1 MYRKTYVEVNVD
13 NIQNNIKN
21 ILKEYPNYKYYIGVV
36 KGNCYGHGAYLSK
49 YIVESGIN
57 FLAVSTL
64 EEAIEVRK
72 YVDTPMLCLEPIE
85 IEYLDKAKELNL
97 SITVS
102 SMDYYKELISSNI
115 KGLKVHLKLN
125 TGMNRIG
132 LNNKE
137 QVEEIYNN
145 LINNEDIKLEG
156 IYTHFSTT
164 GIQDTI
170 YDYQLNKFVEL
181 TKNIDLKKIEM
192 VHLGRSCNLELHP
205 KIEFA
210 NGIRLGIVMYGISQ
224 SFNRYEG
231 LKGKLRKIKHNYIVK
246 KNNISKVYESSNLN
260 VKTGFKLKTKIME
273 INDVKKEQ
281 RVGYGGTY
289 KLKHDERI
297 AICPIGYAD
306 GLTLNHKNLI
316 PTINDKQY
324 KIVGTIMMGMIAIK
338 VDGIVKHNDEV
349 VLIGNNIKQ
358 EASLVHTN
366 PYILM
371 TSINSNVPRVYIK
384 DNKVIKEI

>member
-1 MYRKTYVEVNVD
+1 MYRKTYVEVDVDKIQKNVS
-13 NIQNNIKN
+13 NIIN
-21 ILKEYPNYKYYIGVV
+21 EYPGYKYYIGVV
-36 KGNCYGHGAYLSK
+36 KGNCYGHGNFLAK
-49 YIVESGIN
+49 YIVEAGVN
-57 FLAVSTL
+57 FLAVSSL

-72 YVDTPMLCLEPIE
+72 YTDTPMLCLEPIE

-102 SMDYYKELISSNI
+102 SMEYYKELISSKV
-115 KGLKVHLKLN
+115 KGIKVHLKLN

-132 LNNKE
+132 INKEE

-145 LINNEDIKLEG
+145 LIDNKDIKLEG

-170 YDYQLNKFVEL
+170 YDYQLNRFRTL
-181 TKNIDLKKIEM
+181 TQNIDLNKIEM

-205 KIEFA
+205 KIDIA

-224 SFNRYEG
+224 SFNRYQG
-231 LKGKLRKIKHNYIVK
+231 LKGKLRKLKHDYVVK
-246 KNNISKVYESSNLN
+246 KNNISKVYESSNLK
-260 VKTGFKLKTKIME
+260 VQTAFKLKTKVME
-273 INDVKKEQ
+273 INDIKKDQ
-281 RVGYGGTY
+281 VVGYGGTY
-289 KLKHDERI
+289 KLKGDEKI

-316 PTINDKQY
+316 PVINGKKY
-324 KIVGTIMMGMIAIK
+324 KIVGTVMMGMIAIK
-338 VDGIVKHNDEV
+338 VDDSVKYNDEV
-349 VLIGNNIKQ
+349 TLIENNIKEKSSQ
-358 EASLVHTN
+358 VCTT

-384 DNKVIKEI
+384 DKKVIKEI

>member
-49 YIVESGIN
+49 YIVEAGIN

-64 EEAIEVRK
+64 DEAIEVRK

-115 KGLKVHLKLN
+115 KGIKVHLKLN

-316 PTINDKQY
+316 PTINNKQY

>member
-1 MYRKTYVEVNVD
+1 MYRKTYVEVD
-13 NIQNNIKN
+13 IDKIQKN
-21 ILKEYPNYKYYIGVV
+21 ISNIIKEYPEYKYYIGVV
-36 KGNCYGHGAYLSK
+36 KGNCYGHGNYLTK

-57 FLAVSTL
+57 YLAVSSL
-64 EEAIEVRK
+64 EEAISVRQ
-72 YVDTPMLCLEPIE
+72 YVSTPMLCLEPIE
-85 IEYLDKAKELNL
+85 IEYLDKVKELNL

-102 SMDYYKELISSNI
+102 SMDYYKELINSKI
-115 KGLKVHLKLN
+115 KGIKVHLKLN

-132 LNNKE
+132 INKKE

-145 LINNEDIKLEG
+145 LINNKDIELEG

-170 YDYQLNKFVEL
+170 YDYQLNRFKFL
-181 TKNIDLKKIEM
+181 TESIDLNKIKM

-224 SFNRYEG
+224 SFSRYNG
-231 LKGKLRKIKHNYIVK
+231 LKGKLRKLKHDYIVK
-246 KNNISKVYESSNLN
+246 KNNISPVYESSNLK
-260 VKTGFKLKTKIME
+260 VETAFKLKTRVME
-273 INDVKKEQ
+273 INDIKKDQ
-281 RVGYGGTY
+281 TVGYGGTY
-289 KLKHDERI
+289 RLKEDEKI

-306 GLTLNHKNLI
+306 GLTLNHKNLT
-316 PTINDKQY
+316 PVINNKSY

-338 VDGIVKHNDEV
+338 VDNNVKYNDEV
-349 VLIGNNIKQ
+349 TLIGNNVKEESSQ
-358 EASLVHTN
+358 VHTT

-384 DNKVIKEI
+384 NKKIIKEI

>member
-49 YIVESGIN
+49 YIVEAGIN

-64 EEAIEVRK
+64 DEAIEVRK
-72 YVDTPMLCLEPIE
+72 YTDTPMLCLEPID

-102 SMDYYKELISSNI
+102 SMDYYNELISTKL

-132 LNNKE
+132 INKKE

-145 LINNEDIKLEG
+145 LIDNQDIKLEG

-170 YDYQLNKFVEL
+170 YDYQLNKFIEL
-181 TKNIDLKKIEM
+181 TKDIDLNKIEM

-210 NGIRLGIVMYGISQ
+210 NAIRLGIVMYGISQ
-224 SFNRYEG
+224 SFNRYDG
-231 LKGKLRKIKHNYIVK
+231 LKGKLRKLKHNYIVK
-246 KNNISKVYESSNLN
+246 KNNISKVYESSNLK

-273 INDVKKEQ
+273 INDIKKEQ
-281 RVGYGGTY
+281 TVGYGGTY
-289 KLKHDERI
+289 KLKRDERI

-306 GLTLNHKNLI
+306 GLTLNHKNLM
-316 PTINDKQY
+316 PTINNESY

-338 VDGIVKHNDEV
+338 VDDKVKYNDSV

-358 EASLVHTN
+358 EASLVHTT

-384 DNKVIKEI
+384 DNKVVKEI

>member
-49 YIVESGIN
+49 YIVEAGIN

-64 EEAIEVRK
+64 DEAIEVKK
-72 YVDTPMLCLEPIE
+72 YTDTPMLCLEPID

-102 SMDYYKELISSNI
+102 SMDYYNELISTKL

-132 LNNKE
+132 INKKE

-145 LINNEDIKLEG
+145 LIDNQDIKLEG

-170 YDYQLNKFVEL
+170 YDYQLNKFIEL
-181 TKNIDLKKIEM
+181 TKDIDLNKIEM

-210 NGIRLGIVMYGISQ
+210 NAIRLGIVMYGISQ
-224 SFNRYEG
+224 SFNRYDG
-231 LKGKLRKIKHNYIVK
+231 LKGKLRRIKHNYIVK
-246 KNNISKVYESSNLN
+246 KNNISKVYESSNLKVN
-260 VKTGFKLKTKIME
+260 TGFKLKTKIME
-273 INDVKKEQ
+273 INDIKKEQ
-281 RVGYGGTY
+281 TVGYGGTY
-289 KLKHDERI
+289 KLKRDERI

-316 PTINDKQY
+316 PTINNESY

-338 VDGIVKHNDEV
+338 VDDKVKYNDSV

-358 EASLVHTN
+358 EASLVHTT

-384 DNKVIKEI
+384 DNKVVKEI